1 MDQYLDTF
9 NDGSSK
15 VLEQYDALRAIWGD
29 ILQGFSCTHLEGE
42 DIYLKHLSDRE
53 HSSVARIQTELT
65 LKFLN
70 MGVPTR
76 KERYEFVTKE
86 TEEWTQDDED
96 EITSAEYFISDNQDT
111 YNMMALPYQKEE
123 LGKEM
128 DKQRNIIAVKKAERE
143 KIIGTVAETKA
154 ESIAN
159 NYYVYYSLHK
169 DEDCTEK
176 YWDKKVFDE
185 MEDDELTKYV
195 ILYNRGLKP
204 FRDKNF
210 KKLACMPF
218 VLNLAS
224 YCKDNGEFFYGKEI
238 TGLTNYQLSVFTKTM
253 RNTFELRETET
264 DGSPDINN
272 ELVMQDLLDWYEHEY
287 NIIMAKNKAA
297 RQSARN
303 RM

>member
-1 MDQYLDTF
+1 
-9 NDGSSK
+9 
-15 VLEQYDALRAIWGD
+15 
-29 ILQGFSCTHLEGE
+29 
-42 DIYLKHLSDRE
+42 
-53 HSSVARIQTELT
+53 
-65 LKFLN
+65 
-70 MGVPTR
+70 
-76 KERYEFVTKE
+76 
-86 TEEWTQDDED
+86 
-96 EITSAEYFISDNQDT
+96 
-111 YNMMALPYQKEE
+111 MMALPYQKEE

-238 TGLTNYQLSVFTKTM
+238 TGLNNYQLSVFTKTM
-253 RNTFELRETET
+253 RNTFVLRETET